1 MYEPLDRLK
10 NQTWEEGFVQWS
22 SVRWRYPIQ
31 SKNAKTWPISQSYT
45 SLDIVS
51 ELQLL
56 PSLPSTFPVGN
67 RANSDFFLVVTIY
80 ALLIPVFQFTYQ
92 RLQIQKKRGGVHFHL
107 HYQDCREH
115 LWSDIYQYR
124 VKISKMTRE
133 ALYSTG
139 SYKKKFTFRERC
151 GKLDWMVWI
160 INVVLDIE

>member
-1 MYEPLDRLK
+1 MSHWTDWKIRHGRRDLYSDLLSDEDIR
-10 NQTWEEGFVQWS
+10 S
-22 SVRWRYPIQ
+22 R
-31 SKNAKTWPISQSYT
+31 AKTWPISQSYT

-67 RANSDFFLVVTIY
+67 RANSEFFLVVTIY

-139 SYKKKFTFRERC
+139 SYKKNTLFEKDAENWT
-151 GKLDWMVWI
+151 GGYGL
-160 INVVLDIE
+160 